1 MSSPTVPFR
10 RLWLATIGLVLVLSL
25 AASHTLGVGVQDA
38 AAGWLAIAGCWLGLG
53 NALVP
58 KALSGI
64 GRVALVPIIGLSVW
78 SLLSVG
84 FAAAQQVP
92 LFDGITLIGGLVAF
106 FALSA
111 KPLRTDTA
119 IAVEP
124 GTGVAIGTAVAVFCA
139 GALWT
144 YPQFIEFEAGL
155 QVLGYHVQDGLWFAG
170 NCAAYEQGLPLQEY
184 RFSGTTL
191 VYQVQSLALGHG
203 IAAAFHAP
211 HGAALF
217 YVATPLALALC
228 SLCGTALVRGLA
240 PNAKWP
246 WLVLGGLAASVLTDG
261 ASVLQVLGSSA
272 GLGDPVRAFILG
284 NRHTPWMLLD
294 PPFTLATACGLGAFV
309 AWRFLTPLAAV
320 RAGILTGTLFFIGG
334 LSKGVLVPTVLPAIA
349 LNAALSLRPGRNR
362 NQRLGA
368 FLMVG
373 ALLGGFVVQSML
385 QRSAGYAEFGVYPW
399 YMADLVL
406 HNTADLTLGFLGPD
420 TRLGAVFFAVIGTAW
435 ALFALWPAPNRDAW
449 EIQLAAVVMVA
460 TGLTV
465 TNVFSWPELFG
476 AELYFYGI
484 ATALIGPFAVAGAF
498 SLWSRPPARPLVV
511 LGFGVGLFGVL
522 HLWSSNEVEG
532 SAQVRVIEP
541 DQAGM
546 LRFLRERTPIDARIL
561 YFRWTLTD
569 GDTRVF
575 DPPVNDQY
583 FLLSGLG
590 ERAVF
595 TEGSYYGGVWH
606 RDDLWDRRGWVEG
619 FYNQEMPVGN
629 AAAFLR
635 DMELTYVV
643 TETSRP
649 LPEYADLLD
658 LVWSEGDYQVY
669 RVTRAPSA
677 AH

>member
-1 MSSPTVPFR
+1 MSSSTVPFR
-10 RLWLATIGLVLVLSL
+10 KLWLGAIGLVLALSIPT
-25 AASHTLGVGVQDA
+25 SHALGVGMQDA
-38 AAGWLAIAGCWLGLG
+38 AAGWLAIAGAWLGLG
-53 NALVP
+53 QLLVP
-58 KALSGI
+58 RRMTGL
-64 GRVALVPIIGLSVW
+64 GRVALVPVVGLSAW
-78 SLLSVG
+78 SLISVG
-84 FAAAQQVP
+84 FAAFNWVP
-92 LFDGITLIGGLVAF
+92 AFDALTIFGGLAAF
-106 FALSA
+106 FGLSA
-111 KPLRTDTA
+111 LPLQRDQQITVERGAWPAVATA
-119 IAVEP
+119 IL
-124 GTGVAIGTAVAVFCA
+124 VFAA
-139 GALWT
+139 GAMWS
-144 YPQFIEFEAGL
+144 YPQFIEFEAGM
-155 QVLGYHVQDGLWFAG
+155 QILGYHVQDGLWFAG

-203 IAAAFHAP
+203 VAAAFNAP

-217 YVATPLALALC
+217 YVANPLALALC
-228 SLCGTALVRGLA
+228 ALCGAALVRGLA
-240 PNAKWP
+240 PAAGWP
-246 WLVLGGLAASVLTDG
+246 WIVLGGLAASILTDA
-261 ASVLQVLGSSA
+261 ASLLQVLGSPA
-272 GLGDPVRAFILG
+272 GLDDPVRAFILG

-309 AWRFLTPLAAV
+309 SWRFLTPISPV
-320 RAGILTGTLFFIGG
+320 RAGALTGTLFFIGG

-349 LNAALSLRPGRNR
+349 LHAALSLRPGREWG
-362 NQRLGA
+362 QRLGA
-368 FLMVG
+368 FLMLCAIV
-373 ALLGGFVVQSML
+373 GGFLVQSML

-406 HNTADLTLGFLGPD
+406 HNTADLSLGLLRPESRVGAIVLATL
-420 TRLGAVFFAVIGTAW
+420 GTAW
-435 ALFALWPAPNRDAW
+435 ALFALVPAPDRSSRSP
-449 EIQLAAVVMVA
+449 QFAAVLMVA

-484 ATALIGPFAVAGAF
+484 ATALIGPFAVAGAV
-498 SLWSRPPARPLVV
+498 SLWSRRAARPLVV
-511 LGFGVGLFGVL
+511 LGFGVGLFGVV
-522 HLWSSNEVEG
+522 HLWTSNEVQG
-532 SAQVRVIEP
+532 SAQVRVIES

-575 DPPVNDQY
+575 EPPVNDQY

-606 RDDLWDRRGWVEG
+606 RDDVWDRRSWVEG
-619 FYNQEMPVGN
+619 FYTQEMPVGN

-643 TETSRP
+643 TETARP
-649 LPEYADLLD
+649 LDDYADLLD
-658 LVWSEGDYQVY
+658 LVWSDGDYEVY
-669 RVTRAPSA
+669 RVTRATSA
-677 AH
+677 PR